1 LPDVAVPH
9 IRWPR
14 WRDIPG
20 RSRGGRLAHG
30 SVIRTRRTTL
40 CSIVAALV
48 AAFSGVAGADPKRE
62 VPDYDG
68 RGNPDADAGSWA
80 LWIPRIALSPLYVVN
95 EYALRRPLGALVSHA
110 ERERWADTAA
120 RIFTFGGS
128 ERNLIVPTALY
139 DFGLLPAV
147 GFYYAGDRIWAP
159 DNQLRIHAAT
169 WGSRWINATAAD
181 RYVLDASDRV
191 QARFEFKRSEDNLFV
206 GLGPDAR
213 SATESRYGLE
223 RVEGSVG
230 YRRTL
235 PGASWLEVETGVHR
249 IGFVE
254 GECCGNPSLDTE
266 IAHGQLMAPP
276 GYRET
281 YSAGFARVGLT
292 LDARRPRP
300 DPGGGGFLHLE
311 ARPSVDLHDARSWLA
326 YGGEAGAAS
335 DLTGHRRTLRASL
348 AASFV
353 DSMTGGAVPFTEYP
367 VLGGDAMA
375 GFITGWMT
383 GPSTAVGELAYT
395 WPAWLWLDAQTRLAV
410 GNAFGDRLDGF
421 APRKLRMSADIGFT
435 TSTAH
440 EQGFELVL
448 GIGTET
454 FEQGAHV
461 TSVRVAI
468 GSRRGF

>member
-1 LPDVAVPH
+1 MWQFRTFAG
-9 IRWPR
+9 PR
-14 WRDIPG
+14 VRGFPG
-20 RSRGGRLAHG
+20 RSAGGRLARW
-30 SVIRTRRTTL
+30 SIIRTPRTTP
-40 CSIVAALV
+40 CSILALLVAALGG
-48 AAFSGVAGADPKRE
+48 AAGADPKRD

-80 LWIPRIALSPLYVVN
+80 LWIPRIVLSPLYVAN
-95 EYALRRPLGALVSHA
+95 EYVLRRPLGALITHA
-110 ERERWADTAA
+110 ERERWAETVMG
-120 RIFTFGGS
+120 IFTFGEGDH
-128 ERNLIVPTALY
+128 NLIFPTALY

-147 GFYYAGDRIWAP
+147 GFYYAGDQMLAA

-181 RYVLDASDRV
+181 RYMLDGSDRV

-206 GLGPDAR
+206 DLGPDGR
-213 SATESRYGLE
+213 RATESRYGLE
-223 RVEGSVG
+223 RVEGSLG
-230 YRRTL
+230 YRRAL
-235 PGASWLEVETGVHR
+235 PGASRIDVEAGVHR
-249 IGFVE
+249 LSFVE
-254 GECCGNPSLDTE
+254 GECCGDPSLDTE
-266 IAHGQLMAPP
+266 IAHGQVMAPP
-276 GYRET
+276 GYRAPYT
-281 YSAGFARVGLT
+281 AGFARVALT
-292 LDARRPRP
+292 LDSRRERP
-300 DPGGGGFLHLE
+300 DPGGGAFLHLE
-311 ARPSVDLHDARSWLA
+311 ARPSVDLHEARSWLA
-326 YGGEAGAAS
+326 YSGEAGAAI

-348 AASFV
+348 ATSFV
-353 DSMTGGAVPFTEYP
+353 DAMTGGAVPFVEYP

-410 GNAFGDRLDGF
+410 GNAFGERLDGF
-421 APRKLRMSADIGFT
+421 APGKLRMSADFGFT

-448 GIGTET
+448 GVGTET

>member
-1 LPDVAVPH
+1 VPDVAVPH
-9 IRWPR
+9 IRGSR
-14 WRDIPG
+14 LRDIPG
-20 RSRGGRLAHG
+20 RSRGGRLAPW
-30 SVIRTRRTTL
+30 SVIRTPRTTL
-40 CSIVAALV
+40 CGITVLLVAALG
-48 AAFSGVAGADPKRE
+48 GVVSADPKRE

-68 RGNPDADAGSWA
+68 RGNPDADAGSWV

-95 EYALRRPLGALVSHA
+95 EYVLRRPLGALISHA
-110 ERERWADTAA
+110 ERERWADSAMHV
-120 RIFTFGGS
+120 FTFGGS
-128 ERNLIVPTALY
+128 DRSMIVPTALY

-169 WGSRWINATAAD
+169 WGSPWINATAAD
-181 RYVLDASDRV
+181 RYLLDASDRV
-191 QARFEFKRSEDNLFV
+191 QARVEFKRSEDNLFV
-206 GLGPDAR
+206 GIGPDAMAGTR
-213 SATESRYGLE
+213 SRYGLE

-235 PGASWLEVETGVHR
+235 PGASRLDVETGVHR
-249 IGFVE
+249 ISFVE
-254 GECCGNPSLDTE
+254 GECCGDPSLDTE
-266 IAHGQLMAPP
+266 IAHGQVMAPP
-276 GYRET
+276 GYREPYT
-281 YSAGFARVGLT
+281 AGFARVGLT
-292 LDARRPRP
+292 LDSRRARP
-300 DPGGGGFLHLE
+300 DPGGGAFLHLE
-311 ARPSVDLHDARSWLA
+311 ARPSVDLHAARSWLA
-326 YGGEAGAAS
+326 YGGAAGAAI

-353 DSMTGGAVPFTEYP
+353 DPITGGAVPFTEYP

-383 GPSTAVGELAYT
+383 GPSTAAGEVAYT
-395 WPAWLWLDAQTRLAV
+395 WPAWLWLDAQIRLAV
-410 GNAFGDRLDGF
+410 GNAFGDRLDGL
-421 APRKLRMSADIGFT
+421 APRKLRMSADFGFT

-448 GIGTET
+448 GVGTET

>member
-1 LPDVAVPH
+1 ML
-9 IRWPR
+9 
-14 WRDIPG
+14 
-20 RSRGGRLAHG
+20 
-30 SVIRTRRTTL
+30 
-40 CSIVAALV
+40 AALV
-48 AAFSGVAGADPKRE
+48 VASGGVAGADPKRE

-80 LWIPRIALSPLYVVN
+80 LWIPRVVLSPLYLVN
-95 EYALRRPLGALVSHA
+95 EYVLRRPLGALVSHA
-110 ERERWADTAA
+110 ERERWADTVAG
-120 RIFTFGGS
+120 IFTFGKGD
-128 ERNLIVPTALY
+128 RNLIVPTALY

-147 GFYYAGDRIWAP
+147 GFYYAGDQIWAP

-169 WGSRWINATAAD
+169 WGSRWINATAVD
-181 RYVLDASDRV
+181 RYQLDKTDRV

-206 GLGPDAR
+206 GLGPDAS
-213 SATESRYGLE
+213 SATQSRYGLE
-223 RVEGSVG
+223 RVESSLG

-235 PGASWLEVETGVHR
+235 PVASRLDVEAGVHR
-249 IGFVE
+249 ISFVE
-254 GECCGNPSLDTE
+254 GECCGDPSLDTE

-276 GYRET
+276 GYRT
-281 YSAGFARVGLT
+281 PYTAGFARVALT
-292 LDARRPRP
+292 LDSRRARP
-300 DPGGGGFLHLE
+300 DPGGGTFLHLE
-311 ARPSVDLHDARSWLA
+311 ARPSVDLDGARSWLA
-326 YGGEAGAAS
+326 YGGAAGAAI

-348 AASFV
+348 GASFV

-375 GFITGWMT
+375 GFINGWMT

-395 WPAWLWLDAQTRLAV
+395 WPAWMWLDAQTRLAV
-410 GNAFGDRLDGF
+410 GNAFGERLDGF
-421 APRKLRMSADIGFT
+421 SPSRLRMSADFGFT
-435 TSTAH
+435 TNTAH

-448 GIGTET
+448 GVGTET